1 MKKSLFWRNV
11 RYLALKQCA
20 INILILMRC
29 EIRAAQI
36 KGKKNKQTNQ
46 QNTMLIKLSSKS
58 FFLSAILHSADV
70 CSEFIFFPD
79 WMVIYQP
86 QYECQLYY
94 TSIYWGLVSLSEDNQ
109 QICCMRAFF
118 SWSMGVYWREVPS
131 FSFYRF
137 MILIN
142 FAIYIRLVCDWK

>member
-70 CSEFIFFPD
+70 CSEFI
-79 WMVIYQP
+79 I
-86 QYECQLYY
+86 
-94 TSIYWGLVSLSEDNQ
+94 
-109 QICCMRAFF
+109 F
-118 SWSMGVYWREVPS
+118 SWLNGNISATVWVPTLLHE
-131 FSFYRF
+131 Y
-137 MILIN
+137 ILGP
-142 FAIYIRLVCDWK
+142 F

>member
-46 QNTMLIKLSSKS
+46 RNTMLIKLVVKVS
-58 FFLSAILHSADV
+58 FLVLYYILLMSAVNL
-70 CSEFIFFPD
+70 FIF
-79 WMVIYQP
+79 
-86 QYECQLYY
+86 
-94 TSIYWGLVSLSEDNQ
+94 
-109 QICCMRAFF
+109 
-118 SWSMGVYWREVPS
+118 
-131 FSFYRF
+131 
-137 MILIN
+137 LIE
-142 FAIYIRLVCDWK
+142 W